1 MPTLRLI
8 VYVLAGALTAGA
20 ALAAS
25 DPLAPDQLASAL
37 DRLADMLEQGGA
49 TAFALL
55 GVLALAFLATL
66 GAFVVI
72 IMAAFQNLPRVARPL
87 ADAVATIRG
96 GGPTQREEALLR
108 ENTALRTEVETLT
121 GKVSVLEHSEEEHR
135 RIVGVLL
142 EQLEAANINVA
153 AVRAIYRAEPDAVPA

>member
-25 DPLAPDQLASAL
+25 DPPAPDQLASSL
-37 DRLADMLEQGGA
+37 DRLADMLEQGGPA
-49 TAFALL
+49 VYALL

-66 GAFVVI
+66 GAFVIV
-72 IMAAFQNLPRVARPL
+72 IMAGLQHLPRVARPL

-96 GGPTQREEALLR
+96 GPTQREEALRR
-108 ENTALRTEVETLT
+108 ENTALRAEVETLT
-121 GKVSVLEHSEEEHR
+121 GKVSVLEHSEEESR

-142 EQLEAANINVA
+142 DRLEAANIDVA

>member
-8 VYVLAGALTAGA
+8 VYVLACALTAGA

-25 DPLAPDQLASAL
+25 DPPATDQLASAL
-37 DRLADMLEQGGA
+37 DRLADLLEEGGPA
-49 TAFALL
+49 VYALL
-55 GVLALAFLATL
+55 GILALAFLATL
-66 GAFVVI
+66 GAFVIV
-72 IMAAFQNLPRVARPL
+72 IMAALQNLPRVARPL

-96 GGPTQREEALLR
+96 GPTQREEALRR
-108 ENTALRTEVETLT
+108 ENTSLRSEVETLT

-153 AVRAIYRAEPDAVPA
+153 AVRAIYRAEPDAIPA

>member
-8 VYVLAGALTAGA
+8 PYVLAGALAAGA

-25 DPLAPDQLASAL
+25 DPPASDQLAVSL
-37 DRLADMLEQGGA
+37 DRLADMLEQGGPA
-49 TAFALL
+49 VYAML
-55 GVLALAFLATL
+55 GILALAFLATL
-66 GAFVVI
+66 GAFVIV

-87 ADAVATIRG
+87 ADAFATIRG
-96 GGPTQREEALLR
+96 GGPTQREEALRR
-108 ENTALRTEVETLT
+108 ENTALRAEVETLT

-153 AVRAIYRAEPDAVPA
+153 AVRAIYRADPVPA